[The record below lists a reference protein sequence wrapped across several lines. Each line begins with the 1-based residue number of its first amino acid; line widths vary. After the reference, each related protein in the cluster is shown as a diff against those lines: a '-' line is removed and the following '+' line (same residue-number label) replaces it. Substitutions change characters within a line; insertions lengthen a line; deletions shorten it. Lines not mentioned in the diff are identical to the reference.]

1 MLKQS
6 FFKLK
11 LLSAL
16 LVIISLIS
24 GFTINRA
31 SGTQPKPRKSIR
43 VLIVGGGT
51 SHDFDRWYKQA
62 DDTTL
67 STDGL
72 CTVTYTN
79 NTDSIGFLLRN
90 ADVLYLVTNQPINTE
105 NRKAIFDFV
114 NAGNGL
120 ILGHP
125 ALWYNWKD
133 WPEYNLQLVSGGAS
147 EHDRYGSF
155 DESIINTNHPVTKGV
170 EQNFT
175 LKDERYHYIP
185 DPAGPGIEVL
195 ANNHVAGSD
204 IIYPSIFVV
213 KNPKARIVCI
223 ALGHDGASH
232 DIDPYK
238 TLLRNAVKWVAHQ

>member
-16 LVIISLIS
+16 LIIISLIS
-24 GFTINRA
+24 AFTINRA
-31 SGTQPKPRKSIR
+31 SGTQRKSPKNIR

-62 DDTTL
+62 DAATL
-67 STDGL
+67 SSGGL
-72 CTVTYTN
+72 CTVIYTS
-79 NTDSIGFLLRN
+79 NTDSIGIYLKT
-90 ADVLYLVTNQPINTE
+90 ADVLYLVTNQPINVE

-114 NAGNGL
+114 DAGKGL

-147 EHDRYGSF
+147 EHDRYSF
-155 DESIINTNHPVTKGV
+155 DENIINTHHPVTKGV
-170 EQNFT
+170 APNFT
-175 LKDERYHYIP
+175 LKDERYHYIA

-204 IIYPSIFVV
+204 IVYPSIFVV

-232 DIDPYK
+232 DIEPYK